1 MPVVQ
6 LSRTI
11 RALIL
16 FLCETLRNLCFA
28 LFHYSQGK
36 KSMPYL
42 SVQSN
47 VTINDEVGLL
57 SRLSQQ
63 VAKLLGKP
71 ESYVMLHIE
80 SDAAMLFAGSSE
92 PLAFVQLKS
101 LGLPQAE
108 TSAFSACLCS
118 LLHDELGIDV
128 GRIYIEFSGPERH
141 MWGWNGST
149 F

>member
-1 MPVVQ
+1 
-6 LSRTI
+6 
-11 RALIL
+11 
-16 FLCETLRNLCFA
+16 
-28 LFHYSQGK
+28 
-36 KSMPYL
+36 MPYL

>member
-1 MPVVQ
+1 
-6 LSRTI
+6 
-11 RALIL
+11 
-16 FLCETLRNLCFA
+16 
-28 LFHYSQGK
+28 
-36 KSMPYL
+36 MPYL
-42 SVQSN
+42 SVQTN
-47 VTINDEVGLL
+47 VRINDEAGLL
-57 SRLSQQ
+57 PRLSQQ

-108 TSAFSACLCS
+108 TSVFSACLCS